1 MHTEVSRLWLS
12 LKAKENY
19 PPPLFKL
26 SILSLILFFFQERYN
41 CIIRDHAQPLLV
53 SRPKDKDRR
62 GGRSGP
68 ILLIPELCFMTGLT
82 DEQRSDFRLTSC
94 LSKVIFLNF
103 FVPQKAW

>member
-19 PPPLFKL
+19 PY
-26 SILSLILFFFQERYN
+26 IVFFFQERYN

>member
-1 MHTEVSRLWLS
+1 M
-12 LKAKENY
+12 
-19 PPPLFKL
+19 
-26 SILSLILFFFQERYN
+26 FFQERYN

-94 LSKVIFLNF
+94 LSKVSAWIGFFHISLFLKRLGDVISSDPPASIKT
-103 FVPQKAW
+103 FV